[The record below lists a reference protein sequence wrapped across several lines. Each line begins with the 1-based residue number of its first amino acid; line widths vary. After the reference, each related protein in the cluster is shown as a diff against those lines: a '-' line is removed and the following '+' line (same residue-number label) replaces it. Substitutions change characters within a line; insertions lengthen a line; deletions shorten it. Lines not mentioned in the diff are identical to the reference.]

1 MALRKSAKTAFGI
14 GTRNASPPFRD
25 ICHTQGQADRRRTLF
40 PVRVVRLGYEAQPVL
55 YLVALKSDDEVAK
68 AKTADYLASVSET
81 CRDGFNGVWFIKSDK
96 DAVELRDALKQFL
109 DPNDRIAIILLA
121 GFAAWNGF
129 DPESEKWLLKHL

>member
-1 MALRKSAKTAFGI
+1 M
-14 GTRNASPPFRD
+14 
-25 ICHTQGQADRRRTLF
+25 
-40 PVRVVRLGYEAQPVL
+40 RLGYEAQPVL

-109 DPNDRIAIILLA
+109 DPNDWIAIVLLA
-121 GFAAWNGF
+121 GFAAWHGF
-129 DPESEKWLLKHL
+129 DPGCGKWLLEQW